1 MPKVRL
7 IYGSDW
13 EISHN
18 IDLIGILETPEVV
31 QSQPVITYTEET
43 SPGYPCDFIS

>member
-13 EISHN
+13 EISYN

-31 QSQPVITYTEET
+31 QFQPVITYTEET